1 VKGSCRAQY
10 NLFRNIQLFAL
21 RRANRF
27 AATFSFFIFSS
38 TILIALLKVSSPSSR
53 KIISL
58 VSGNFRLF
66 PWAIVTPPTLA
77 HYLQEVS
84 QTLDIERNKVKSIQ
98 SHLQLHSEALALRS
112 KRNEILASNIANAAT
127 PNFKAKDLDF
137 SSMLNA
143 KMGIG
148 DLITNDVRHL
158 NSVSTSINDG
168 VGFRQ
173 NITPSMDGNTVEL
186 HVEQMQFSEN
196 VMRYQASLEFLNRK
210 LTGLKSAIK
219 GE

>member
-1 VKGSCRAQY
+1 
-10 NLFRNIQLFAL
+10 
-21 RRANRF
+21 
-27 AATFSFFIFSS
+27 
-38 TILIALLKVSSPSSR
+38 
-53 KIISL
+53 
-58 VSGNFRLF
+58 
-66 PWAIVTPPTLA
+66 
-77 HYLQEVS
+77 
-84 QTLDIERNKVKSIQ
+84 VKSIQ

-148 DLITNDVRHL
+148 DLMTNDLRHL